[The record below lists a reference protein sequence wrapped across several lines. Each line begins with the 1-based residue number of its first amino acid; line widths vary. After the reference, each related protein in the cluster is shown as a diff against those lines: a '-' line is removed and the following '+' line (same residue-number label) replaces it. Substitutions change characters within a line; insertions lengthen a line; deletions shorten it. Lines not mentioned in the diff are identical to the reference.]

1 MIRQHP
7 IARSLAAALAMA
19 GAAVAAAATQPVVA
33 EATLVIGVAHVAGSD
48 GLRRTVDRGSEV
60 RVGDRIETEAGGH
73 VHLRFVDG
81 ARVSVRPSSR
91 LAIEDYTHSVA
102 GGAGAI
108 KFRLE
113 EGVVRSITGEW
124 GESSRERFRL
134 NTPLAAIGIKGT
146 DFVARAAQDKT
157 TASVFLGS
165 IVFSPLDAQCAASVG
180 PCLNGREALLTQD
193 MRGQVLQVERERAAQ
208 PMRVTSEAATPR
220 GGRSLT
226 TVVASA
232 VVPTDTV
239 DLAAVPKI
247 EGAGKSI
254 ANAVLASDTLP
265 TADTPAPPVVEQL
278 AWGRWSWAQ
287 AIEGDVLAQTI
298 DAAFREGRQGLVSDG
313 AHALYRNAA
322 APGARLATKETSAD
336 FRLAGAS
343 AQVYSEQ
350 TPSPTP
356 ASVRGGTL
364 GVDFVKSTFN
374 TKLDVIGDTIGIH
387 EVTAGGS
394 VLSNGVMLSTHG
406 NAFLAGGLSLDG
418 LEAGYFFDKP
428 IDGGNLRGITLW
440 GR

>member
-1 MIRQHP
+1 MFRQHH
-7 IARSLAAALAMA
+7 IARTLAAALAVA
-19 GAAVAAAATQPVVA
+19 GAAVGAAATQPVVA
-33 EATLVIGVAHVAGSD
+33 EATLVIGVAHLAGSD
-48 GLRRTVDRGSEV
+48 GLRRTVDRGAEV

-91 LAIEDYTHSVA
+91 LAIEDYTRSVA

-124 GESSRERFRL
+124 GEASRERFRL

-157 TASVFLGS
+157 SASVFLGA
-165 IVFSPLDAQCAASVG
+165 IVFSPFDAQCAASVG

-193 MRGQVLQVERERAAQ
+193 MRGQVLQVERERAQ
-208 PMRVTSEAATPR
+208 PMRVTSEAAPQR

-232 VVPTDTV
+232 ALPSDAGG
-239 DLAAVPKI
+239 LAAVPEI

-254 ANAVLASDTLP
+254 ANAVLASDSLVAP
-265 TADTPAPPVVEQL
+265 ETPVPPVVEQL
-278 AWGRWSWAQ
+278 AWGRWSWVNP
-287 AIEGDVLAQTI
+287 IEGDTLAQTI

-313 AHALYRNAA
+313 AHALYRNAS
-322 APGARLATKETSAD
+322 APGARLAVQETSAE

-343 AQVYSEQ
+343 AQVHSDR
-350 TPSPTP
+350 TPTP
-356 ASVRGGTL
+356 MPATVTGGSL
-364 GVDFVKSTFN
+364 GVDFVNSTF
-374 TKLDVIGDTIGIH
+374 TTSLDVIGQTIDPQ
-387 EVTAGGS
+387 VVSASGS
-394 VLSNGVMLSTHG
+394 VLTNGVLLSTRG
-406 NAFLAGGLSLDG
+406 NAFVAGGLSLDG
-418 LEAGYFFDKP
+418 LEAGYFFDKA
-428 IDGGNLRGITLW
+428 IDGGNLRGLTLW